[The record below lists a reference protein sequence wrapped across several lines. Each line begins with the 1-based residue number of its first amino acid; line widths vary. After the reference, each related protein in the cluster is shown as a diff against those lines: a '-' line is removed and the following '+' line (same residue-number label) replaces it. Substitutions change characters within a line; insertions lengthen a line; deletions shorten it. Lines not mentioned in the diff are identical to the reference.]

1 MFSDGEISICMEYMD
16 GGSLDLILKR
26 VGRIPENVLA
36 KITLAVLKGLSYLR
50 DKHSIMHRD
59 VKPSNIL
66 VRRVKD
72 KPKLSFP
79 VNSS

>member
-1 MFSDGEISICMEYMD
+1 MEYMD

-26 VGRIPENVLA
+26 VGRIPENVLT

-66 VRRVKD
+66 VQMRFIYFT
-72 KPKLSFP
+72 S
-79 VNSS
+79 